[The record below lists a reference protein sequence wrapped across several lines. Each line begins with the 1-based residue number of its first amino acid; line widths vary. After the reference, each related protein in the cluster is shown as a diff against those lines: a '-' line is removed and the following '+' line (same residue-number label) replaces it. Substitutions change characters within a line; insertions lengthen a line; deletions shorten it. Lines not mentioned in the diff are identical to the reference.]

1 MTYPQIFLILLE
13 SRLLR
18 EKEGSSLLVHAPIT
32 LLFPHFSVFLH
43 FLSYSYV
50 PSFLPYFLFLF
61 FLAIFLTCFS
71 LLFMIAFSSSSFIF
85 IFIFIFYYYY
95 FFGIVFPSL
104 CTTKAFLYSLLWW
117 VLLFYPSTT
126 FGLVWVS
133 FLNYPLVCRLSS
145 HHHYP
150 MLAVPCSIP
159 RKK

>member
-71 LLFMIAFSSSSFIF
+71 LLFLIASPSFSLLF
-85 IFIFIFYYYY
+85 
-95 FFGIVFPSL
+95 SL
-104 CTTKAFLYSLLWW
+104 CTSNAFLYYLPWW
-117 VLLFYPSTT
+117 VLLFYPSIIDSGDVRKLL
-126 FGLVWVS
+126 FNIIYVCKSIV
-133 FLNYPLVCRLSS
+133 FLCFRS
-145 HHHYP
+145 
-150 MLAVPCSIP
+150 
-159 RKK
+159 